1 MKIKSLKSKAKV
13 FLTIVVFWG
22 LAVFLSGCTE
32 EKFYTKDF
40 FAMDTWM
47 SVQIA
52 GDFSEE
58 EMQKHLST
66 IEARIRELEN
76 IFSVTLQGSDLYRV
90 NNYAGETITIENK
103 DFINILSEALSYEQ
117 LTDRAFSPR
126 LYKISREWGFTTGN
140 YKVPEDFLIKSYL
153 EEIDASEIFVTDGN
167 VIKTNGVML
176 DFGAIAKGYAT
187 DCIVEYIKENDIPKA
202 IINLGGNVYVHG
214 SRDENTGWS
223 VGIADPFADRLLGI
237 IDITDACVVT
247 SGNYERYFEQNGVRY
262 NHIIDSQTGYPAE
275 NSLASVTIISTDAS
289 YADALSTALFVM
301 GTEKAIDFWKNNAG
315 FEFILVTEDK
325 EIYYSNELD
334 KEGIFNSNEEIFS
347 DRYVLRPVGKA
358 E

>member
-1 MKIKSLKSKAKV
+1 MKIKFLKCMTKA
-13 FLTIVVFWG
+13 FITIAVILE

-58 EMQKHLST
+58 EMQKHLSA

-76 IFSVTLQGSDLYRV
+76 IFSVTLQGSDLYRL
-90 NNYAGETITIENK
+90 NNCDDETILIENE
-103 DFINILSEALSYEQ
+103 DFINILSEALSYEE
-117 LTDRAFSPR
+117 LTDMTFCPR

-140 YKVPEDFLIKSYL
+140 YKVPDDLLLKSHL
-153 EEIDASEIFVTDGN
+153 EEINASEIFVTDDK
-167 VIKTNGVML
+167 VTKTNGVML

-187 DCIVEYIKENDIPKA
+187 DCIVEYLKENNIQKA
-202 IINLGGNVYVHG
+202 VINLGGNVYVHG
-214 SRDENTGWS
+214 SKEEDTGWS
-223 VGIADPFADRLLGI
+223 VGITDPFADRLLGI

-247 SGNYERYFEQNGVRY
+247 SGNYERYFEQDGIRY
-262 NHIIDSQTGYPAE
+262 HHIINPLTGYPAR
-275 NSLASVTIISTDAS
+275 NGLVSVTVISTDAS

-301 GTEKAIDFWKNNAG
+301 GTEKAIDFWKNNDG

-325 EIYYSNELD
+325 EVYYSKGL
-334 KEGIFNSNEEIFS
+334 EGVFNSNAEIFS
-347 DRYVLRPVGKA
+347 DRYVLKPVGKV